1 LRIAGQKEGTTMF
14 DMVPVVTKPLDAY
27 RPIVGDA
34 EIERLLALAAPFKGA
49 RVLHLNAT
57 AFGGGVAELLGTLV
71 PLMNAAGLNAEWRTM
86 HGADELFA
94 VTKAMHNALQG
105 ADIAFSDAMLDTWKR
120 YNAENARA
128 FDTDYD
134 FVIIHD
140 PQPVGILAMLERER
154 KGAWIWRCHIDLTN
168 AQAAIWNFLRP
179 YIDPYD
185 AAVFSMPGFVRGDL
199 RGPHIAVIPPS
210 IDPLSPKNMELPHE
224 TVCEIIRDYN
234 VDPDRPL
241 LVQVSRFDPWKD
253 PLGVIA
259 AYRIVKRE
267 IPGVQLALLASMA
280 ADDPEGW
287 QWYEKVSRTACLDDD
302 IEILSNLNGV
312 GNVEVNAFQR
322 IAAVCIQKS
331 LREGFGLTVAE
342 ALYKGR
348 PVVAGNV
355 GGIRAQIDDGVSG
368 FLVDSVEQ
376 CAARC
381 LQILRD
387 PALGERLGNA
397 GRERV
402 RDRFLSTTGLG
413 HHLTLFDEI
422 TTGIGT
428 KSE

>member
-1 LRIAGQKEGTTMF
+1 LQGDHAKEGAKMF
-14 DMVPVVTKPLDAY
+14 DKIPVTTKPLDAY
-27 RPIVGDA
+27 RPIIGDG
-34 EIERLLALAAPFKGA
+34 EIERIRALADPLKGA

-71 PLMNAAGLNAEWRTM
+71 PLMSAVGLDAEWRTM

-105 ADIAFSDAMLDTWKR
+105 ADIPFTDAMYETWKR
-120 YNAENARA
+120 YNRENARA
-128 FDTDYD
+128 FDADYD

-140 PQPVGILAMLERER
+140 PPPAGILAMLGRER
-154 KGAWIWRCHIDLTN
+154 SGAWLWRCHIDLT
-168 AQAAIWNFLRP
+168 AANPAVWGFLRP
-179 YIDPYD
+179 YVDPYD
-185 AAVFSMPGFVRGDL
+185 AAIFSMPAHIRDDL
-199 RGPHIAVIPPS
+199 HGPHTAVIPPS
-210 IDPLSPKNMELPHE
+210 IDPLSPKNMALPHD
-224 TVCEIIRDYN
+224 TLCEIIRDYN
-234 VDPDRPL
+234 VDPERPL
-241 LVQVSRFDPWKD
+241 LIQVSRFDPWKD

-267 IPGVQLALLASMA
+267 IPGVQLALLAAMA
-280 ADDPEGW
+280 TDDPEGW
-287 QWYEKVSRTACLDDD
+287 QWYEKVARTAGLDED

-322 IAAVCIQKS
+322 AAAVCIQKS

-355 GGIRAQIDDGVSG
+355 GGIRAQIEDGVSG
-368 FLVDSVEQ
+368 FLVDSVEE
-376 CAARC
+376 CAERC
-381 LQILRD
+381 LHILRD

-402 RDRFLSTTGLG
+402 RERFLSTT
-413 HHLTLFDEI
+413 
-422 TTGIGT
+422 
-428 KSE
+428 